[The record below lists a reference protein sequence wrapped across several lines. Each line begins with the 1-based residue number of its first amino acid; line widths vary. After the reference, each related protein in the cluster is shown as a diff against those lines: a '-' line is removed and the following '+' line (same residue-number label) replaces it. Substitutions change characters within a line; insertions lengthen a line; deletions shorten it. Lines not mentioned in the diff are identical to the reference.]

1 MSVTTSKGLTI
12 AQAAKLLK
20 VSPATIS
27 NWQTKKLIA
36 RNGDGKFSKE
46 DLLAFK
52 ARREGKVPE
61 YFPLPESSPPAI
73 SPTPATDIQ
82 VSSDRAE
89 YQSGQITVSDSA
101 ELALKMFLLGA
112 GAAYIPS
119 MQQVL
124 GDPATAATS
133 GFFQQTE
140 RINGKVYFNYI
151 LASGIAWRLK
161 EEFSKAVEQ
170 LAVGAE

>member
-1 MSVTTSKGLTI
+1 
-12 AQAAKLLK
+12 
-20 VSPATIS
+20 
-27 NWQTKKLIA
+27 
-36 RNGDGKFSKE
+36 
-46 DLLAFK
+46 
-52 ARREGKVPE
+52 
-61 YFPLPESSPPAI
+61 
-73 SPTPATDIQ
+73 
-82 VSSDRAE
+82 
-89 YQSGQITVSDSA
+89 
-101 ELALKMFLLGA
+101 MFLLGA